1 MESVTGNDVSIVA
14 TATLTRDQVQRSV
27 LQTVLADDENRQLLE
42 GQNLVAHYQF
52 NPHHRDAFCLVTLT
66 RTSEQPQEL
75 QDDDQE
81 EAPSEEF
88 SSDVGVLTDDD

>member
-1 MESVTGNDVSIVA
+1 METVTGNDVSIVA

-52 NPHHRDAFCLVTLT
+52 NPHHKDAFCLVTLT
-66 RTSEQPQEL
+66 RTSEQL
-75 QDDDQE
+75 QDNLEDPSDE
-81 EAPSEEF
+81 EH
-88 SSDVGVLTDDD
+88 SSDTDVLTDDD